1 MASAVCWAEAD
12 RQTLADQLPEAII
25 LIPVGATEQHGPH
38 LPTGTDALIA
48 DTVCAA
54 AARQAADRCERPLI
68 VAPAI
73 PIGASDHHL
82 PFGGTLSL
90 APETL
95 AAVLLDLARS
105 IAVQGG
111 RRLILVNGHGGNV
124 GVCHAAAAAAST
136 RYGLTVGHVDYWRMV
151 EPEPDVPV
159 PGHAG
164 EFETSLVLALRP
176 DLVRERVRRNSPPQP
191 PAVPGVDLH
200 SAAVWQAIDGYTDRP
215 EAADATEGKRRLERL
230 VALLADRI
238 VEVARAP

>member
-1 MASAVCWAEAD
+1 MASTVRWAETG
-12 RQTLADQLPEAII
+12 RQALADQLHDAVV
-25 LIPVGATEQHGPH
+25 LLPVGATEQHGPH

-48 DTVCAA
+48 DAVCEAA
-54 AARQAADRCERPLI
+54 AAQAAPRSPRPLI

-73 PIGASDHHL
+73 PVGASDHHL

-90 APETL
+90 TPETL
-95 AAVLLDLARS
+95 SAVLLDLARS

-124 GVCHAAAAAAST
+124 GVCHAAAAAAGT
-136 RYGLTVGHVDYWRMV
+136 RHGLAVGHVDYWRMA
-151 EPEPDVPV
+151 EAERDVPV

-176 DLVRERVRRNSPPQP
+176 ELVGNRPRRDPVPEP

-200 SAAVWQAIDGYTDRP
+200 TAALWRAIDGYTDRP
-215 EAADATEGKRRLERL
+215 EAADAATGRHRLDRL
-230 VALLADRI
+230 VTLLADRI
-238 VEVARAP
+238 VDIARTL